1 MSDLDDEELK
11 ATQSLY
17 QGDIDN
23 KLFKLD
29 FVKKYENKT
38 IEIFKKG
45 FIFKSTVKIDYKNN
59 CFYLKGK
66 FTLDELEL
74 ILKKTQEFRCIR

>member
-11 ATQSLY
+11 ATRSLY
-17 QGDIDN
+17 QGDINN
-23 KLFKLD
+23 KLLKFG
-29 FVKKYENKT
+29 FVKKYENKI

-45 FIFKSTVKIDYKNN
+45 IIFKSTVKIDYKNK

-66 FTLDELEL
+66 FTIEELNL
-74 ILKKTQEFRCIR
+74 ILKKIQEFRCIR

>member
-17 QGDIDN
+17 QGNIDN
-23 KLFKLD
+23 KLFKLG

-59 CFYLKGK
+59 CFCLKGK

-74 ILKKTQEFRCIR
+74 ILKKTQEFRCIK

>member
-11 ATQSLY
+11 ATKSLY
-17 QGDIDN
+17 QQGNIDN
-23 KLFKLD
+23 KLFKLG
-29 FVKKYENKT
+29 FIKKYQNKT

-59 CFYLKGK
+59 CFFLKGR
-66 FTLDELEL
+66 FTLDELKI
-74 ILKKTQEFRCIR
+74 ILKKT

>member
-1 MSDLDDEELK
+1 MSVLDDEELK

-23 KLFKLD
+23 KLFKLG
-29 FVKKYENKT
+29 FIKKYENKT

-45 FIFKSTVKIDYKNN
+45 LFFKSVVKIDYKHNY
-59 CFYLKGK
+59 FHLKGK
-66 FTLDELEL
+66 FTPDELAL
-74 ILKKTQEFRCIR
+74 VLKKTQEFRCIK

>member
-1 MSDLDDEELK
+1 MSDLDNEELK
-11 ATQSLY
+11 ATKSLY

-23 KLFKLD
+23 KLFKLK
-29 FVKKYENKT
+29 FIKKYEDKN

-45 FIFKSTVKIDYKNN
+45 FIFKSIVKIDYKNN
-59 CFYLKGK
+59 CLCLKGK

-74 ILKKTQEFRCIR
+74 ILKKTQEFRCIK

>member
-23 KLFKLD
+23 KLFKLG
-29 FVKKYENKT
+29 FIKKYENKT

-45 FIFKSTVKIDYKNN
+45 FLFKSIVKIDYKNN
-59 CFYLKGK
+59 CFCLKGK

-74 ILKKTQEFRCIR
+74 ILRKTQEFRCIR

>member
-23 KLFKLD
+23 KLFKLG

-45 FIFKSTVKIDYKNN
+45 IIFKSTVKINYKNN
-59 CFYLKGK
+59 CFCLKGK

-74 ILKKTQEFRCIR
+74 ILRKTQEFRCIK

>member
-17 QGDIDN
+17 QGNIDN
-23 KLFKLD
+23 KLFKLG
-29 FVKKYENKT
+29 FIKKYENKT

-59 CFYLKGK
+59 CFCLKGR

-74 ILKKTQEFRCIR
+74 ILKKTQEFRCIK

>member
-23 KLFKLD
+23 KLFKLG

-59 CFYLKGK
+59 CFCLKGK

-74 ILKKTQEFRCIR
+74 IFRKTQEFRCIR

>member
-23 KLFKLD
+23 KLFKLG

>member
-17 QGDIDN
+17 QGNIDN
-23 KLFKLD
+23 KLFKLG

-59 CFYLKGK
+59 CFCLKGK

-74 ILKKTQEFRCIR
+74 ILRKTQKFRCVK

>member
-17 QGDIDN
+17 QGNIDN
-23 KLFKLD
+23 KLFKLG

-59 CFYLKGK
+59 CFCLKGK

-74 ILKKTQEFRCIR
+74 ILRKTQEFRCVK

>member
-11 ATQSLY
+11 ATQNLY

-23 KLFKLD
+23 KLFKLG

-59 CFYLKGK
+59 CFCLKGK

-74 ILKKTQEFRCIR
+74 ILRKTQEFRCIR

>member
-23 KLFKLD
+23 KLFKLG

-59 CFYLKGK
+59 YFCLKGK

-74 ILKKTQEFRCIR
+74 ILRKTQEFRCVK

>member
-23 KLFKLD
+23 KLFKLG

-59 CFYLKGK
+59 CFCLKGK

-74 ILKKTQEFRCIR
+74 ILRKTQKFRCIR

>member
-11 ATQSLY
+11 TTKSLY
-17 QGDIDN
+17 QGDVDN
-23 KLFKLD
+23 KLFKLG

-59 CFYLKGK
+59 CFCLKGK

-74 ILKKTQEFRCIR
+74 ILRKTQEFRCVK

>member
-23 KLFKLD
+23 KLFKLG

-38 IEIFKKG
+38 VEIFKKG

-59 CFYLKGK
+59 CFSLKGK
-66 FTLDELEL
+66 FTLNELEL
-74 ILKKTQEFRCIR
+74 ILRKTQEFRCIK

>member
-23 KLFKLD
+23 KLFKLG

-59 CFYLKGK
+59 CFCLKGK

-74 ILKKTQEFRCIR
+74 ILRKTQEFRCIR

>member
-23 KLFKLD
+23 KLFKLG

-59 CFYLKGK
+59 CFCLKGK
-66 FTLDELEL
+66 FTIDELGL
-74 ILKKTQEFRCIR
+74 ILKKIQEFRCIK

>member
-23 KLFKLD
+23 KLFKLG

-59 CFYLKGK
+59 CFCLKGK
-66 FTLDELEL
+66 FTFDELEL
-74 ILKKTQEFRCIR
+74 ILRKTQEFRCIK

>member
-23 KLFKLD
+23 KLFKLG
-29 FVKKYENKT
+29 FVKKYENKI

-45 FIFKSTVKIDYKNN
+45 FIFKSTMKIDYKNN
-59 CFYLKGK
+59 CFCLKGK

-74 ILKKTQEFRCIR
+74 ILRKTQEFRCIR

>member
-23 KLFKLD
+23 KLFKLG

-59 CFYLKGK
+59 CFCLKGK
-66 FTLDELEL
+66 FTLDKLEL
-74 ILKKTQEFRCIR
+74 ILRKTQEFRCIR

>member
-11 ATQSLY
+11 ATESLY

-23 KLFKLD
+23 KLFKLG

-59 CFYLKGK
+59 CFCLKGK

-74 ILKKTQEFRCIR
+74 ILRKTQEFRCIR

>member
-23 KLFKLD
+23 KLFKLG

-38 IEIFKKG
+38 TEIFKKG
-45 FIFKSTVKIDYKNN
+45 LFFKSIVKINYKHSYL
-59 CFYLKGK
+59 YLKGK
-66 FTLDELEL
+66 FTSDELEL
-74 ILKKTQEFRCIR
+74 ILKKLQEFRCVK